1 MVAIYVAYTQQI
13 NPAGVTPVLTRAQ
26 IWAALERKVR
36 RAQDFVPVIT
46 ECKVLE
52 DKDNVVVREAKFI
65 TGQDGVPGQE
75 GKTIREVCKLYE
87 PTRVRIF
94 VSPTR
99 GEFRWWWWLGPE
111 LIWFFVLVR
120 LISTSRMGRS
130 LRTASVMDLG

>member
-1 MVAIYVAYTQQI
+1 MVTIYVAYTQQI

-36 RAQDFVPVIT
+36 RAQDFVPVIS

-65 TGQDGVPGQE
+65 TGQDGIPGQE

-87 PTRVRIF
+87 PTKVRMF
-94 VSPTR
+94 VSLTR
-99 GEFRWWWWLGPE
+99 GEFRWWWWSE
-111 LIWFFVLVR
+111 L
-120 LISTSRMGRS
+120 
-130 LRTASVMDLG
+130 A

>member
-36 RAQDFVPVIT
+36 RAQDFVPVIS

-75 GKTIREVCKLYE
+75 GKTVREVCKLYE
-87 PTRVRIF
+87 PTKVRMF
-94 VSPTR
+94 ASPTR
-99 GEFRWWWWLGPE
+99 KGFLMVVVVGT
-111 LIWFFVLVR
+111 R
-120 LISTSRMGRS
+120 LS
-130 LRTASVMDLG
+130 

>member
-65 TGQDGVPGQE
+65 AGQNSVPGQE
-75 GKTIREVCKLYE
+75 GKTIREVCTLSK
-87 PTRVRIF
+87 PTKVCVF
-94 VSPTR
+94 VITAYR
-99 GEFRWWWWLGPE
+99 GAPMVVVGTCL
-111 LIWFFVLVR
+111 
-120 LISTSRMGRS
+120 S
-130 LRTASVMDLG
+130 